1 MEKLYPEELETY
13 GRDTTDKYMLIGF
26 LKSIRNDNSIHI
38 KSYAEDVSKNDDD
51 YKRGY
56 YKGFR
61 DVAEIQNRLIDNFLK
76 EMEV

>member
-1 MEKLYPEELETY
+1 MEKLYSEELETY
-13 GRDTTDKYMLIGF
+13 VRDTTDKYMLIGF

-38 KSYAEDVSKNDDD
+38 KSYAKDVGKNDDD
-51 YKRGY
+51 YKKGY

-61 DVAEIQNRLIDNFLK
+61 DVAENQNRLIDNFLK